1 MENDKFPKRKQI
13 RLKEYNYSANGAYF
27 VTVCTKDRK
36 HLFWEKN
43 ETNVGANCVRPYEYQ
58 LSHTGC
64 IVDKE
69 IKGIDNIYGDIVK
82 IDKYVIMPNHIHM
95 IIIIDDFDS
104 GRTQFAPTVSRIIK
118 QFKGAVTKKTEISL
132 WQKSFYDNII
142 RNCNDYL
149 EIWNYIDSN
158 PSKWADDEYYSD

>member
-27 VTVCTKDRK
+27 VTVCTKDKK

-82 IDKYVIMPNHIHM
+82 IDKYVI
-95 IIIIDDFDS
+95 III
-104 GRTQFAPTVSRIIK
+104 
-118 QFKGAVTKKTEISL
+118 
-132 WQKSFYDNII
+132 
-142 RNCNDYL
+142 
-149 EIWNYIDSN
+149 
-158 PSKWADDEYYSD
+158 